1 MSLLFFFIYL
11 VGSTLAMLLDE
22 KNLTVKSWKMFFF
35 HPYTLYMEYIDP
47 CCPDFFKIV
56 FMHNHILANISIV
69 TALLHFFALFFLLR
83 GIQYLFKD
91 CTRNLFLKEIIK
103 NQSNCVLACIL
114 NFSNC
119 ISGFFLIF
127 KRKKEREFQNFVYV

>member
-1 MSLLFFFIYL
+1 MSLLFFLFIWLGAHWRCCWMKKISLWKVEKCFFSSVHFIYGIYWSL
-11 VGSTLAMLLDE
+11 V
-22 KNLTVKSWKMFFF
+22 SWFFF
-35 HPYTLYMEYIDP
+35 NCLKYSCQHQYSHSTAP
-47 CCPDFFKIV
+47 FFC
-56 FMHNHILANISIV
+56 
-69 TALLHFFALFFLLR
+69 TFFLLR

>member
-1 MSLLFFFIYL
+1 MSLLFLLFIWL
-11 VGSTLAMLLDE
+11 GAHCRCCWMKKSHCE
-22 KNLTVKSWKMFFF
+22 KLENVFF